1 MTVFWSEVSTKIHS
15 CAPVVCVCS
24 RLGVRL
30 MECDSANI
38 LWREKTTL
46 QSYCMTWHFLV
57 LSCFSFQ
64 SFFLFCLQMNISN
77 VPTAMIYAHVLL
89 IKFAKNNMSQ
99 MRNTK
104 KQIWYSRRG
113 HRAST
118 PYRPETAN
126 GSYCT
131 SDVSG
136 VPSVIWCEVIKL
148 QKIWS
153 RVSTIGTFG
162 GDCQTRGQ
170 QLVAI

>member
-1 MTVFWSEVSTKIHS
+1 MTVFWSQVSTKIHS

-57 LSCFSFQ
+57 SSCFSFQ

-77 VPTAMIYAHVLL
+77 VPTCTCFSDNV
-89 IKFAKNNMSQ
+89 SQ
-99 MRNTK
+99 TRNTK
-104 KQIWYSRRG
+104 NQIRYGRRG

-126 GSYCT
+126 RSYCT

-148 QKIWS
+148 QNIWS
-153 RVSTIGTFG
+153 RVSTIGIFG
-162 GDCQTRGQ
+162 GDCQTLGQ